1 MRGGG
6 RWFGVGME
14 GDEGAVGA
22 MGWFGREEH
31 VGIETFDDYSAW
43 YLTVSLR
50 DRTHMHP
57 GCQIS

>member
-1 MRGGG
+1 M
-6 RWFGVGME
+6 GVGME

-22 MGWFGREEH
+22 MGRFGGEEY
-31 VGIETFDDYSAW
+31 VGIETSDDYSAW

-50 DRTHMHP
+50 DLMHMHP